1 MRNDEV
7 KMLVFHPVIAP
18 YRIDFFN
25 ELYSQL
31 GAEVCLF
38 YRNLSSQKFDY
49 EKIEKQFLFNPY
61 RESRKFYFVGQK
73 DNSPIISF

>member
-1 MRNDEV
+1 MKNDKV

-49 EKIEKQFLFNPY
+49 EKIEKWRRVWMYGL
-61 RESRKFYFVGQK
+61 QK
-73 DNSPIISF
+73 LLDS

>member
-1 MRNDEV
+1 MKNDKV

-25 ELYSQL
+25 ELFSKF

-38 YRNLSSQKFDY
+38 YRSWISPKYDS
-49 EKIEKQFLFNPY
+49 IEKQFLFNPIY
-61 RESRKFYFVGQK
+61 NPLAEL
-73 DNSPIISF
+73 I